1 MYNEYDISIPS
12 GITKEQL
19 NKAVNKLKEGT
30 ILSELGEYFIKSENM
45 YDINALILMS
55 IACLE
60 SGYGT
65 SKLAANKYN
74 LFGIDARDSL
84 KGTNQYGKAFKS
96 YEECIYYA
104 ANRIGNQ
111 YLKKD
116 PNADWRYCGGSK
128 DVWSVGQKWC
138 SKNDWGDKVID
149 IASRLVDNIEV
160 EEIDTNDYTDY
171 KEKYFKEKE
180 VTDKIREILK
190 EE

>member
-19 NKAVNKLKEGT
+19 NEAVNKLKEGT
-30 ILSELGEYFIKSENM
+30 VLSELGEYFIKAESM

-65 SKLAANKYN
+65 SKLALSKHN

-84 KGTNQYGKAFKS
+84 RGTTAYGKAFKS
-96 YEECIYYA
+96 YEECIYYTA
-104 ANRIGNQ
+104 DRLGNQ

-116 PNADWRYCGGSK
+116 PNADWRYCGGNK

-138 SKNDWGDKVID
+138 SKSDWGDKVID
-149 IASRLVDNIEV
+149 IASRLVDVIEI
-160 EEIDTNDYTDY
+160 EETDTNDHTDY
-171 KEKYFKEKE
+171 KEKYLKEKE
-180 VTDKIREILK
+180 ITDKIREILK